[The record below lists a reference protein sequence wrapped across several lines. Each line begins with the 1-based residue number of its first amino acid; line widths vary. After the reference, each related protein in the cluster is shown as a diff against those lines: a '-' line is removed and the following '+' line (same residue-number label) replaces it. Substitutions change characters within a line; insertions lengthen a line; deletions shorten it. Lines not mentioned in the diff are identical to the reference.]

1 MQIVEILIILT
12 ICIVFIVYTNYIP
25 LSSTKSI
32 YYGIN
37 NCKYYPKYKWTQYYK

>member
-1 MQIVEILIILT
+1 MQIVEILIILQFALFLLY
-12 ICIVFIVYTNYIP
+12 IRNYIP

-37 NCKYYPKYKWTQYYK
+37 NCNYYPKYKWRQYYK